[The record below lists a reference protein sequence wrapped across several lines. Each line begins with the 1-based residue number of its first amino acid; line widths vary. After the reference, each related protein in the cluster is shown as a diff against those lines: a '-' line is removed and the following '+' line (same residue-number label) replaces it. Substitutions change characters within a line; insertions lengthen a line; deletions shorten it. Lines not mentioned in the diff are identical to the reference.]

1 MILGSG
7 LAILS
12 IVLQQVWPM
21 LAPVLAELYG
31 GSTGEWLITHKE
43 RFPLNGQILAF
54 IVSVLGFFS
63 YFIVSWIDRKVH
75 GLKEFNL
82 KRMLH
87 RGEYDTTG
95 EHTEKWNAGRSWRI
109 LGLTNEF
116 TVFDRILFFASIL
129 WTLLWTG
136 VFVAGTVGHFAF
148 HWKDMTWLRMWQFY
162 VMLAF
167 ILGIFTTI
175 WFLIAGFRD
184 IGRLFKSLS
193 SDERNLADNGQVI
206 DGQNAGEAAV
216 KNSVSAEK

>member
-1 MILGSG
+1 M
-7 LAILS
+7 
-12 IVLQQVWPM
+12 M
-21 LAPVLAELYG
+21 APWLAEMCG
-31 GSTGEWLITHKE
+31 NSNAEWLLAHKD

-54 IVSVLGFFS
+54 IVSVFGFFS

-82 KRMLH
+82 NRMLH

-95 EHTEKWNAGRSWRI
+95 EHTETWNAGRIWRI

-116 TVFDRILFFASIL
+116 TVFDRILFFASIM

-136 VFVAGTVGHFAF
+136 VFAAGTIGHFVF
-148 HWKDMTWLRMWQFY
+148 GWEPIVWLKMWKFY

-167 ILGIFTTI
+167 VLGIFTTI

-184 IGRLFKSLS
+184 IGGLFRALAN
-193 SDERNLADNGQVI
+193 DERNLADNGQVI
-206 DGQNAGEAAV
+206 DGKNADEVVV
-216 KNSVSAEK
+216 KSNTDTAK